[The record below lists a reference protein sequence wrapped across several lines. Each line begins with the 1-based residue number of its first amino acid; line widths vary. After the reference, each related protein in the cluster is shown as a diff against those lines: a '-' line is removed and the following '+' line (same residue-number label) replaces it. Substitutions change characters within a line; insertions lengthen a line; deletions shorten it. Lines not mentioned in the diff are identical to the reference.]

1 MRVLWGDG
9 EITLCDDGEDDSE
22 ALRDDEVEEL
32 ARLLATSSKLDF
44 VLEELAALV
53 EEHRAS
59 GHSQAA
65 ANVAAVLAAV
75 GAYIRRTSH

>member
-9 EITLCDDGEDDSE
+9 EITLGDDGEDDSE

-32 ARLLATSSKLDF
+32 AMLLATSSKLNF
-44 VLEELAALV
+44 VLEELAAQV
-53 EEHRAS
+53 EEHRAA

-65 ANVAAVLAAV
+65 ANAAAVLAAV